1 MNQYFV
7 TYTVD
12 GQSDSLK
19 TAFVDCEV
27 GKTARGTQYNL
38 KEAIADESGNSLFSI
53 YIRSAS
59 KIN

>member
-7 TYTVD
+7 TYTMD
-12 GQSDSLK
+12 GYENSIR

-27 GKTARGTQYNL
+27 GETSSKTQHNL
-38 KEAIADESGNSLFSI
+38 KDALEEQYGVDRWKI
-53 YIRSAS
+53 YIRSVS